1 MFNVNLGTIG
11 GPGPYPPPCLRPC
24 VCVYLDVEPSE
35 WKAAEG
41 ADLAR
46 PI

>member
-11 GPGPYPPPCLRPC
+11 GPGPYPPPVSAP